1 MSQLKGYGYTVDRDM
16 DIDECIG
23 RLKGYGYTV
32 KERMSDRL
40 LMDGYGLRVGVIV
53 AEGFVAG
60 IDCYMLKDGEIDSL
74 LGTTAVYPKFAIRYK
89 WVDGIRM
96 DDMFFVLGKRS
107 GAIMEFARMKTEWY
121 IDQLEG

>member
-40 LMDGYGLRVGVIV
+40 LMDG
-53 AEGFVAG
+53 
-60 IDCYMLKDGEIDSL
+60 
-74 LGTTAVYPKFAIRYK
+74 
-89 WVDGIRM
+89 
-96 DDMFFVLGKRS
+96 
-107 GAIMEFARMKTEWY
+107 
-121 IDQLEG
+121 

>member
-1 MSQLKGYGYTVDRDM
+1 M
-16 DIDECIG
+16 
-23 RLKGYGYTV
+23 
-32 KERMSDRL
+32 
-40 LMDGYGLRVGVIV
+40 
-53 AEGFVAG
+53 AEVSVAG
-60 IDCYMLKDGEIDSL
+60 IDCYMLKDGEIDTL